1 MMLRDGVNHCHEIMG
16 VTMELELVRY
26 FEMTFPKRLARLR
39 KERGFTQQGL
49 AEQTGVH
56 LTQIQRYEWGNSQPT
71 LDVIRRLAIA
81 LGVNSDTLVFGPDE
95 RGPHSELK
103 LKFEAVE
110 AMHEAD
116 QAVIV
121 SLIDA
126 YIKKRRLE
134 ELAAS

>member
-1 MMLRDGVNHCHEIMG
+1 MLIDGVNHIDEITG

-71 LDVIRRLAIA
+71 LDVIRRLATA

-103 LKFEAVE
+103 LKFEAIE
-110 AMHEAD
+110 AMSESD
-116 QAVIV
+116 QAVII

-126 YIKKRRLE
+126 YIKKQRLE